1 MRSSWYVLG
10 GDLMITL
17 EGLVCRAKWG
27 LKCPEAHHTI
37 EHGNVEKSALS
48 ALTGPSSIFQ
58 EPNRREAPSLTRR
71 PHTRHSIRSDL
82 PQETQRTVFL
92 MIYRRMVI
100 CNLEW
105 SNFILVYPDDQTLII
120 FLKERSRNSP
130 NMCLE
135 IGSLGVWYLDE
146 IISYCKYNLP
156 PVGWYIFRKRGM
168 ICCQAKRASCLTSSY
183 NLEQYLNI
191 WNILSKWKQRSGGH
205 LPLAMPLPESTGG
218 TMRRS
223 SL

>member
-1 MRSSWYVLG
+1 
-10 GDLMITL
+10 MITL
-17 EGLVCRAKWG
+17 EGLICKAKRG
-27 LKCPEAHHTI
+27 LNCPEAHHTI

-135 IGSLGVWYLDE
+135 IGSLGV
-146 IISYCKYNLP
+146 
-156 PVGWYIFRKRGM
+156 
-168 ICCQAKRASCLTSSY
+168 
-183 NLEQYLNI
+183 
-191 WNILSKWKQRSGGH
+191 
-205 LPLAMPLPESTGG
+205 
-218 TMRRS
+218 
-223 SL
+223 